1 MFLIIFRFIL
11 LRMRNV
17 SETIVNKIEIRI
29 LRSVTLFRK
38 SCRLLSKEENYSTAG
53 QTTDDKMEYGHFTL
67 LNWGYKNTLNEYVI
81 L

>member
-29 LRSVTLFRK
+29 LGSVTLFRK
-38 SCRLLSKEENYSTAG
+38 SCRLLSKEGNYSTAG
-53 QTTDDKMEYGHFTL
+53 
-67 LNWGYKNTLNEYVI
+67 
-81 L
+81 